1 MSTER
6 GESTQPSGMSVNLGA
21 EEHVDKKVDPLL
33 IQISPLDRTT
43 DYDLSESKSGI
54 VTGPAKNVVVADS
67 KASGNE
73 IDDRDYPTTPT
84 GTTALGSNEAESQ
97 VNAPTTT
104 ATAAP
109 LDPTAAAALTQKMK
123 EERKKEREKRKEEEL
138 MKKYMA
144 EQEAKQKVIG
154 VSKCGRWLKNS
165 IKIGEG
171 GYKFV
176 YRGYDRE
183 EARTVAWCEFKHE
196 HVDTKEKRQIMFR
209 ETEIMLKMNH
219 PHIVRCFDVFRE
231 WRNEETAENPLEE
244 KGLVIIQ
251 ELMSEG
257 TLRQVIRKNY
267 LDGQCIL
274 KFQLLTHWWHQIV
287 DALRYMHHRLETP
300 IIHRDLKSDNC
311 FLYGDS
317 DEEYLNVKV
326 GDFGL
331 ATQHQSHVLLV
342 IQLFINCLL
351 SGTVGFMAP
360 EIFDEMYDEKVD
372 IYAFGMLML
381 EVMTNR
387 APYDECATLFDAAAK
402 TMSGQGPEIMQ
413 QITNSN
419 LSVLISACI
428 HPLACFRPTAEELYC
443 HPLFQTNVVKTAASS
458 LQPKTIPVEVEP
470 NYETGA
476 DRKEVLERFVRSLA
490 NPDTRNPIFNLRLR
504 FRDRKMLQ
512 ELGLDEGESLE
523 FDLDIY
529 KAEDQD
535 IPDLITSLRRDY
547 EDKLSRAFAN
557 PKVPDRKIVSN
568 HLDRLF
574 NSIRMQ
580 MQFLVKCL
588 LGRRWK
594 DILDSLATKEKPP
607 KEKPVVQEGQEV
619 KAEDVAAGS
628 EEEPDSNIAGC
639 SNFEII
645 AKCKSKWLKAKRM
658 LDREIQA
665 YRKAAALAESDRGA
679 LQIGGSAHKLEQ
691 QQPQQ
696 QQQQTQPQSV
706 NPLVPPQPTGPTGP
720 LSAPVLSTPDV
731 VPHGVVPTSAN
742 LMAEAVPG
750 GVEDA
755 SAAIQASSTPTDYS
769 GIQQG
774 SPTAFVQACTPHPSV
789 NPPITSQP
797 QGQTGSARS
806 SAQPVAVQLQPA
818 HPPPGSQHQNPLIN
832 PLIAGQEIPSNL
844 GAAGVH
850 PTVFQIAQTPTAAPF
865 PVLPIVTSSIAVGL
879 VEQQPTSVTAGFPYV
894 AQQPTSHCSA
904 TGLSSNFTLQQPQQQ
919 QRMGEERL
927 HEREITSDAEVVGQP
942 GGPGSGLPEAL
953 LVPASGFGGA
963 TSGYASLPA
972 QHSASQQLTSIASSP
987 LLIAKA
993 MPSRPVSEGSL
1004 HRLAPRFHHASF
1016 LPEALHRGRQ
1026 TQDRIHHPRV
1036 AFNSPRRLH
1045 TAFHTNSASQ
1055 RSLLLQGIDAVYHP
1069 AVWNYSSWHA
1079 GCQCSR
1085 LSAFA
1090 TEQQRVAPPVGPKPK
1105 RKMSQTKPVVS
1116 QQPLRYIIRIT
1127 RLERESEGCDVP
1139 GTLRPTFYL
1148 EMPDVN
1154 NPNSELWKLSFRC
1167 NLSDTTDDIKLFEGC
1182 GYTQTNGEVDR
1193 AIKEAVAVM
1202 LRALQADENSI
1213 PLNHD
1218 YVFYPQ
1224 LSPELKNISGCTA
1237 PPATALTESTSEEVG
1252 QPPSMSTAVADPTA
1266 PFGTTIFYCG
1276 SLHDGELSETTSSA
1290 GSPVEKNLHPGPT
1303 GITGMQATPDCAF
1316 SSTNSPYINQV
1327 ASISSYTGHS
1337 GLEEVPPI
1345 FTIGQVENVYPPK
1358 SVSSFP
1364 INVDPLRFYPS
1375 ESGNPYDSTESL
1387 PIYNSAAYVHSMGPP
1402 TKEPDVFTTL
1412 KVPAHAQTLVAQFA
1426 HHLCTCRRN
1435 DPLLIVPSDANT
1447 TGYMSVLS
1455 ENCSFLCSRNGIGGG
1470 FSVMPIPAS
1479 SSFLEVQS
1487 KSTSTLQG
1495 RVIRAPYSGFIVVSP
1510 DGEMHYVQR
1519 PLIIVPGNSQR
1530 PLLELPLLSA
1540 DGSSVQLDDILTLLI
1555 NLREGMANTSISA
1568 SIPRERSAT
1577 DVASHPQVRQQD
1589 ANYYSLPYGAVPM
1602 NSTRVP
1608 IQAPSVPAPSTFT
1621 RQMGFRPP
1629 PLSLTQQMPLRVASG
1644 GSSSITHG
1652 DLSATGS
1659 ATRAPVSSLE
1669 YLLNRS
1675 SMQNSRQSQQLF
1687 PTPAPGTSGPRSD
1700 QVAQQTQP
1708 NLEYLSTLL
1717 SANPSLFLATA
1728 AALSANNSTA
1738 QPTPAGLSNLQAPPV
1753 ESLWSNPTC
1762 ASSNPFSPSTASLS
1776 NTDAMKQILLR
1787 AALESAH
1794 QQQQQQQQPMP
1805 TPCATTIPIM
1815 STVPTV
1821 TMSAP
1826 VHPGLVSSAEVF
1838 DHNAAHGQP
1847 ILPTAPTTLFQ
1858 STRLPQ
1864 PAVPLAQPIMGI
1876 TGGQSQMLQQQ
1887 QHPVPVAAPL
1897 PCSSSEVQPSTAA
1910 PIVPPSALPIR
1921 PSVPM
1926 ASAVSKFV
1934 VAPAAS
1940 VSSIQTTRESIT
1952 STSSS
1957 TGPPPPPPPLP
1968 SPSLQVTTVVGNRF
1982 TVVSLDSGAAQPN
1995 TMESPHS
2002 PMPPPPPPHTLA
2014 APAVPSQTAP
2024 PGPGV
2029 YKKIPPKF
2037 TVCQFPTLISLL
2049 RLLSFRFA
2057 IH

>member
-1 MSTER
+1 MDPVVNPHCRSIMSAER
-6 GESTQPSGMSVNLGA
+6 GESIQPSCMPVNLRA
-21 EEHVDKKVDPLL
+21 EEHIDKKSD
-33 IQISPLDRTT
+33 SPLNQIPSLNRTA
-43 DYDLSESKSGI
+43 DYDLSDISKPEI
-54 VTGPAKNVVVADS
+54 VIGPAKNTVIADS
-67 KASGNE
+67 KASSNE
-73 IDDRDYPTTPT
+73 VDDREYPTTPT
-84 GTTALGSNEAESQ
+84 GTTALGSNEADSH
-97 VNAPTTT
+97 VNAPTAN

-109 LDPTAAAALTQKMK
+109 LDPTAAAALTLKMK

-154 VSKCGRWLKNS
+154 ISKCGRWLKNS

-331 ATQHQSHVLLV
+331 ATQVGSSGRKTML
-342 IQLFINCLL
+342 
-351 SGTVGFMAP
+351 GTVGFMAP

-387 APYDECATLFDAAAK
+387 TPYDECATLFDAAAK

-490 NPDTRNPIFNLRLR
+490 NPETRNPRFNLRLR

-557 PKVPDRKIVSN
+557 PKMPDRKMVSN

-594 DILDSLATKEKPP
+594 EILDSLATKEKPP
-607 KEKPVVQEGQEV
+607 KEKPVSQENQEI
-619 KAEDVAAGS
+619 KAEDVTAGS

-665 YRKAAALAESDRGA
+665 YRKAASLAESGRGA
-679 LQIGGSAHKLEQ
+679 LQIGGPAHKLEQ

-696 QQQQTQPQSV
+696 QQQQTQQQPG
-706 NPLVPPQPTGPTGP
+706 NPLVPPQSAGPTGP
-720 LSAPVLSTPDV
+720 PSAPVLSAPEV
-731 VPHGVVPTSAN
+731 VPHGIASTSPN
-742 LMAEAVPG
+742 LLAEAVSAG
-750 GVEDA
+750 IEDA
-755 SAAIQASSTPTDYS
+755 SAALQASSTPTVFFSPISQQQDYS
-769 GIQQG
+769 GVQQG
-774 SPTAFVQACTPHPSV
+774 SPTAFVQACTPHPSI

-797 QGQTGSARS
+797 QGQAGSARS
-806 SAQPVAVQLQPA
+806 PAQPVAVQLQPA
-818 HPPPGSQHQNPLIN
+818 HPSPGSQHQNPIIS
-832 PLIAGQEIPSNL
+832 PLVAGQVLQVNTQHMPRETPSNL

-850 PTVFQIAQTPTAAPF
+850 PTIFQIAQTPTAVPF
-865 PVLPIVTSSIAVGL
+865 PALPIVTSSIAVGL
-879 VEQQPTSVTAGFPYV
+879 VEQQPASVTAGFPYV

-904 TGLSSNFTLQQPQQQ
+904 TGLPSNFTLQQPQQQ

-927 HEREITSDAEVVGQP
+927 HEREITSDVDVAGQP

-953 LVPASGFGGA
+953 LVPALGFGGA
-963 TSGYASLPA
+963 TLGYASLPA

-987 LLIAKA
+987 VLVAK
-993 MPSRPVSEGSL
+993 
-1004 HRLAPRFHHASF
+1004 
-1016 LPEALHRGRQ
+1016 
-1026 TQDRIHHPRV
+1026 
-1036 AFNSPRRLH
+1036 
-1045 TAFHTNSASQ
+1045 
-1055 RSLLLQGIDAVYHP
+1055 
-1069 AVWNYSSWHA
+1069 
-1079 GCQCSR
+1079 
-1085 LSAFA
+1085 A

-1202 LRALQADENSI
+1202 LRALQLDENSI

-1224 LSPELKNISGCTA
+1224 LSPELRSISGCTVPAAAA
-1237 PPATALTESTSEEVG
+1237 PTESTNEEAG
-1252 QPPSMSTAVADPTA
+1252 QLSTMPTAVADPTA
-1266 PFGTTIFYCG
+1266 PLGTTIFYCG
-1276 SLHDGELSETTSSA
+1276 SLHDGELSDTTSSA
-1290 GSPVEKNLHPGPT
+1290 GSPVEKNLHSVPT
-1303 GITGMQATPDCAF
+1303 GIPGMQATPDYAF

-1345 FTIGQVENVYPPK
+1345 FTIGQVETAYPSK
-1358 SVSSFP
+1358 SVSTFP

-1375 ESGNPYDSTESL
+1375 EPGNPYDSTESL
-1387 PIYNSAAYVHSMGPP
+1387 PIYNNAAYVHSMGPS

-1412 KVPAHAQTLVAQFA
+1412 KVPAHAQSLVAQFA

-1455 ENCSFLCSRNGIGGG
+1455 ENCSFLCSRNGIGAG
-1470 FSVMPIPAS
+1470 FSVMPIPIS

-1487 KSTSTLQG
+1487 KSASTLQG
-1495 RVIRAPYSGFIVVSP
+1495 RVIRAPYSGFIVVTP
-1510 DGEMHYVQR
+1510 DGEMHHVQR

-1530 PLLELPLLSA
+1530 PLLELPLLGA

-1555 NLREGMANTSISA
+1555 NLREGMANTSIPA

-1577 DVASHPQVRQQD
+1577 DTASQPQVRQQD

-1602 NSTRVP
+1602 NSTRATM
-1608 IQAPSVPAPSTFT
+1608 QAPPAPVPSTFT
-1621 RQMGFRPP
+1621 RQMGIRP
-1629 PLSLTQQMPLRVASG
+1629 PLSLMQQMPIRVASG
-1644 GSSSITHG
+1644 SSSSITHG
-1652 DLSATGS
+1652 DLSTTGS
-1659 ATRAPVSSLE
+1659 ATRVPPVSSLE
-1669 YLLNRS
+1669 YLLNRPS
-1675 SMQNSRQSQQLF
+1675 VQNSRQSQQLCMA
-1687 PTPAPGTSGPRSD
+1687 PAVGISGLRSD

-1728 AALSANNSTA
+1728 AALSVNNSTA
-1738 QPTPAGLSNLQAPPV
+1738 PQPTPAGLSNLQAPPV

-1762 ASSNPFSPSTASLS
+1762 ASSNSFSPATTSLS
-1776 NTDAMKQILLR
+1776 SADAMKQILLR
-1787 AALESAH
+1787 AALESVH
-1794 QQQQQQQQPMP
+1794 QQQQQQPIP
-1805 TPCATTIPIM
+1805 TPCAATIPTM
-1815 STVPTV
+1815 SAVPTV
-1821 TMSAP
+1821 TMTAP
-1826 VHPGLVSSAEVF
+1826 VHPGPIPSTEVF

-1847 ILPTAPTTLFQ
+1847 ILPTASTTLFQ

-1864 PAVPLAQPIMGI
+1864 PAVALAQPVMGI
-1876 TGGQSQMLQQQ
+1876 TGGQTQMFQQQ
-1887 QHPVPVAAPL
+1887 QHSIPVAASL
-1897 PCSSSEVQPSTAA
+1897 PCSSSEVPQLQPSIAA
-1910 PIVPPSALPIR
+1910 TIIPTSAPPVR
-1921 PSVPM
+1921 PSVPV
-1926 ASAVSKFV
+1926 APAVSKFV
-1934 VAPAAS
+1934 VTPAAS
-1940 VSSIQTTRESIT
+1940 VSSLQTTRESIT

-1957 TGPPPPPPPLP
+1957 TGLPPPPPPLP

-1982 TVVSLDSGAAQPN
+1982 TVVSLDSGAVQPN
-1995 TMESPHS
+1995 PIESPHS
-2002 PMPPPPPPHTLA
+2002 PMLPPPPPHALA
-2014 APAVPSQTAP
+2014 APAVPLQTVP
-2024 PGPGV
+2024 SGPGV

-2037 TVCQFPTLISLL
+2037 TVSSVESDATQCSESILLPHSTSDGTSTLAAPNATDSAPNISLSNTL
-2049 RLLSFRFA
+2049 RSSPPSENDLPSECPPPPSTPAMSNQSFVVEPSLPPTSRTA
-2057 IH
+2057 N

>member
-6 GESTQPSGMSVNLGA
+6 GEGTQPSGISVNLAA
-21 EEHVDKKVDPLL
+21 EEHVDEKVDSRVNKIAPLN
-33 IQISPLDRTT
+33 QAT
-43 DYDLSESKSGI
+43 DSDLSDINKSG
-54 VTGPAKNVVVADS
+54 VVADS
-67 KASGNE
+67 AKKVVIVNSKVSNSE
-73 IDDRDYPTTPT
+73 IDERDYPTTPT
-84 GTTALGSNEAESQ
+84 STAVTGTNEAESR
-97 VNAPTTT
+97 VNASTTT
-104 ATAAP
+104 ATVLPTAP
-109 LDPTAAAALTQKMK
+109 LDATTAAALTLKMK
-123 EERKKEREKRKEEEL
+123 EERKKEREKKKEEEL
-138 MKKYMA
+138 LKKYIA

-154 VSKCGRWLKNS
+154 ISKCGRWLKNS

-231 WRNEETAENPLEE
+231 WTNEETAENPLEE

-331 ATQHQSHVLLV
+331 ATQVGSSGRKTML
-342 IQLFINCLL
+342 
-351 SGTVGFMAP
+351 GTVGFMAP

-387 APYDECATLFDAAAK
+387 TPYDECATLFDAAAK
-402 TMSGQGPEIMQ
+402 TMSGHGPEIMQ
-413 QITNSN
+413 LITNSN

-443 HPLFQTNVVKTAASS
+443 HPLFQTNVVKTAANS

-490 NPDTRNPIFNLRLR
+490 NPETRNPRFNLRLR

-588 LGRRWK
+588 LGKRWK

-607 KEKPVVQEGQEV
+607 KEKTVTQEGQEG
-619 KAEDVAAGS
+619 KAEGAATGS

-658 LDREIQA
+658 LDREVQA
-665 YRKAAALAESDRGA
+665 YRKAAALAESGRGA
-679 LQIGGSAHKLEQ
+679 LQIGGSTHKLQQ

-696 QQQQTQPQSV
+696 QQQTQPQPG
-706 NPLVPPQPTGPTGP
+706 NPLVPPQPTGPTCTPSAAG
-720 LSAPVLSTPDV
+720 LSAPES
-731 VPHGVVPTSAN
+731 VPHGITSTPPN
-742 LMAEAVPG
+742 LVAEASG
-750 GVEDA
+750 CAEDA
-755 SAAIQASSTPTDYS
+755 PIAIQAPSTSSLFFSTSQQDYS

-774 SPTAFVQACTPHPSV
+774 SPTAFAQACPPHPPV
-789 NPPITSQP
+789 NPPITSQS
-797 QGQTGSARS
+797 QGQAVSGESPV
-806 SAQPVAVQLQPA
+806 QPVAAQPQPP
-818 HPPPGSQHQNPLIN
+818 HPPPGSQHQNPLITS
-832 PLIAGQEIPSNL
+832 LEVPSNL

-850 PTVFQIAQTPTAAPF
+850 PTIFQVVQPPTAASF
-865 PVLPIVTSSIAVGL
+865 PALPVVTSSIAPGL
-879 VEQQPTSVTAGFPYV
+879 VEQQPASATADLPYV
-894 AQQPTSHCSA
+894 IQQPTSHCSA
-904 TGLSSNFTLQQPQQQ
+904 MALPSNFTLQQLQQ

-927 HEREITSDAEVVGQP
+927 HERERTSDTEVVGQP

-953 LVPASGFGGA
+953 IIPAMGFGGV
-963 TSGYASLPA
+963 TSGYASLPT
-972 QHSASQQLTSIASSP
+972 QHSAGRQLTSIASSP
-987 LLIAKA
+987 ILIAK
-993 MPSRPVSEGSL
+993 
-1004 HRLAPRFHHASF
+1004 
-1016 LPEALHRGRQ
+1016 
-1026 TQDRIHHPRV
+1026 
-1036 AFNSPRRLH
+1036 
-1045 TAFHTNSASQ
+1045 
-1055 RSLLLQGIDAVYHP
+1055 
-1069 AVWNYSSWHA
+1069 
-1079 GCQCSR
+1079 
-1085 LSAFA
+1085 A
-1090 TEQQRVAPPVGPKPK
+1090 TEQQRVAPPVGAKPK
-1105 RKMSQTKPVVS
+1105 RKMSQTKPVMG

-1127 RLERESEGCDVP
+1127 RLERESEGCDIP

-1237 PPATALTESTSEEVG
+1237 PPATETTHEGVG
-1252 QPPSMSTAVADPTA
+1252 RPLSVQPAAADPA
-1266 PFGTTIFYCG
+1266 AAFG
-1276 SLHDGELSETTSSA
+1276 SPHDGDLSDTISSA
-1290 GSPVEKNLHPGPT
+1290 GSPIERNLQPGLT
-1303 GITGMQATPDCAF
+1303 GIMGMRATPDCAF

-1327 ASISSYTGHS
+1327 ASVSSNTAHS

-1345 FTIGQVENVYPPK
+1345 FTIGQVENAYPSK
-1358 SVSSFP
+1358 SISSFP
-1364 INVDPLRFYPS
+1364 VNADSSHFYALEP
-1375 ESGNPYDSTESL
+1375 GNPYDSTESL
-1387 PIYNSAAYVHSMGPP
+1387 PIYSGAAYAHSMGPP
-1402 TKEPDVFTTL
+1402 TKEPDIFTTL
-1412 KVPAHAQTLVAQFA
+1412 KVPAHAQSLVAQFA

-1435 DPLLIVPSDANT
+1435 DPLLVVPSDANT

-1479 SSFLEVQS
+1479 SSLLEVQN
-1487 KSTSTLQG
+1487 KSASASQG
-1495 RVIRAPYSGFIVVSP
+1495 RVIRAPYNGFIVVTP
-1510 DGEMHYVQR
+1510 DGEMHYAQR

-1555 NLREGMANTSISA
+1555 NLREGMASTSTSA
-1568 SIPRERSAT
+1568 SIPREHSVTDAT
-1577 DVASHPQVRQQD
+1577 SQVRQQD

-1602 NSTRVP
+1602 NSTGAPMQVP
-1608 IQAPSVPAPSTFT
+1608 PVPAPSTFT

-1629 PLSLTQQMPLRVASG
+1629 SLSLTHQIPMGVASG
-1644 GSSSITHG
+1644 SSSSITYG
-1652 DLSATGS
+1652 DSSVTGS
-1659 ATRAPVSSLE
+1659 ATHAPPVSALE
-1669 YLLNRS
+1669 YLLNRPS
-1675 SMQNSRQSQQLF
+1675 VQNSRQSQQLF
-1687 PTPAPGTSGPRSD
+1687 LTSALAAPGLRPD
-1700 QVAQQTQP
+1700 QLA
-1708 NLEYLSTLL
+1708 TLL
-1717 SANPSLFLATA
+1717 STNPSLFLSTA

-1738 QPTPAGLSNLQAPPV
+1738 PQSIPAGLSNLQTPPV
-1753 ESLWSNPTC
+1753 ESPWSNPTC
-1762 ASSNPFSPSTASLS
+1762 ASPNSFPPSTASLS
-1776 NTDAMKQILLR
+1776 NTDALKQILLR
-1787 AALESAH
+1787 TALESAHHH

-1805 TPCATTIPIM
+1805 PPCATTIPAM
-1815 STVPTV
+1815 STVPTAI
-1821 TMSAP
+1821 MSSAA
-1826 VHPGLVSSAEVF
+1826 HPGLVSSAEVF
-1838 DHNAAHGQP
+1838 DFNIAHGQP
-1847 ILPTAPTTLFQ
+1847 ILPTTPTTLFQ
-1858 STRLPQ
+1858 SVRLPQ
-1864 PAVPLAQPIMGI
+1864 PAMALAQPVMGI
-1876 TGGQSQMLQQQ
+1876 TSGQSQLFHQQ
-1887 QHPVPVAAPL
+1887 QHPVPVAAPP
-1897 PCSSSEVQPSTAA
+1897 PCNNSEACMTPVTQLAVTKMPSISLASIPQVQPSTAA
-1910 PIVPPSALPIR
+1910 TIIPSSVPPIR
-1921 PSVPM
+1921 PPLPM
-1926 ASAVSKFV
+1926 TSTVSKFV
-1934 VAPAAS
+1934 VTPAAS
-1940 VSSIQTTRESIT
+1940 APSIQTPRESIT

-1957 TGPPPPPPPLP
+1957 TGPAPPPPPLP

-1982 TVVSLDSGAAQPN
+1982 TVVSLDSGVAQPN
-1995 TMESPHS
+1995 PMEAPHS
-2002 PMPPPPPPHTLA
+2002 PIPPPPPQHTIP
-2014 APAVPSQTAP
+2014 APGVPSQTASS
-2024 PGPGV
+2024 GPSAC
-2029 YKKIPPKF
+2029 KKVPPKF
-2037 TVCQFPTLISLL
+2037 TVSSVESDSTLCGGGILPPCSTSDDTSIPAAPNATDTAPNITPNITLRSSPPSENDLSSACPPPPSTPAMPNQSCVFDPSLPPSS
-2049 RLLSFRFA
+2049 RTTTLL
-2057 IH
+2057 